1 MFQLIQLFFNKK
13 NKNLVVLCLSIFIY
27 HHGEAQEVECMVN
40 TGGSASMLSIK
51 PTIDAYEYSMLDTSN
66 GFRVSAQV
74 NIEKDKLKTYVYY
87 KAKSKYVLIT
97 QQNFALS
104 EFQCNKALSSQVVYG
119 GRLEQEL
126 LVACTKLC

>member
-1 MFQLIQLFFNKK
+1 MLVLFA
-13 NKNLVVLCLSIFIY
+13 FISVTVI
-27 HHGEAQEVECMVN
+27 AQEVECMVN
-40 TGGSASMLSIK
+40 TGGSASVLSIK
-51 PTIDAYEYSMLDTSN
+51 PTIDVYDYSMLDTSN

>member
-1 MFQLIQLFFNKK
+1 MLKKIYTLVLF
-13 NKNLVVLCLSIFIY
+13 SFISVTVI
-27 HHGEAQEVECMVN
+27 AQEVECMVN

-51 PTIDAYEYSMLDTSN
+51 PTIDVYEYSMLDTSN

>member
-1 MFQLIQLFFNKK
+1 MLKKIYTLVLFA
-13 NKNLVVLCLSIFIY
+13 FISVTVI
-27 HHGEAQEVECMVN
+27 AQEVECMVN
-40 TGGSASMLSIK
+40 TGGSASVLSIK
-51 PTIDAYEYSMLDTSN
+51 PTIDVYDYSMLDTLN

-74 NIEKDKLKTYVYY
+74 NIEKDKLKTSVYY